1 MATWHGSGL
10 NEEESWRNGRGTEPM
25 PFVPLLA
32 RSVPDREGIR
42 ISRLPID
49 VVALVPLLSHAARQG
64 RRRRRADAGDLAVA
78 GRIFLLSLSI
88 YRLHGIDPRRPRT
101 KGTVAARLPAVGL
114 FCRFGWLVPG
124 LLVGCLVAIFGGSEG
139 FARNLVGWLV
149 GHRTVRGHPG
159 HEKPK
164 TEQKKPR
171 TGTEPKPRSSVP
183 FRFLVLRNRSARFG
197 FGFYSGYPRNRIF
210 SPPRRI

>member
-1 MATWHGSGL
+1 LDGQRCREHEQAIGIDLAPPILPTRKEDRTPGQKSEEEEEEKEKKEVATWHGSGL

-25 PFVPLLA
+25 LFVPLLA

-114 FCRFGWLVPG
+114 F
-124 LLVGCLVAIFGGSEG
+124 
-139 FARNLVGWLV
+139 
-149 GHRTVRGHPG
+149 
-159 HEKPK
+159 
-164 TEQKKPR
+164 
-171 TGTEPKPRSSVP
+171 
-183 FRFLVLRNRSARFG
+183 
-197 FGFYSGYPRNRIF
+197 
-210 SPPRRI
+210 